1 MTGGWWLGVGQGGG
15 GGKMVVVVAGWGRVV
30 SGAGLRQIKAWVEG
44 GGELSRLLHYSLSHG
59 DELRSLLLVQL

>member
-30 SGAGLRQIKAWVEG
+30 SGAGLRQIKAWVG
-44 GGELSRLLHYSLSHG
+44 GWR
-59 DELRSLLLVQL
+59 